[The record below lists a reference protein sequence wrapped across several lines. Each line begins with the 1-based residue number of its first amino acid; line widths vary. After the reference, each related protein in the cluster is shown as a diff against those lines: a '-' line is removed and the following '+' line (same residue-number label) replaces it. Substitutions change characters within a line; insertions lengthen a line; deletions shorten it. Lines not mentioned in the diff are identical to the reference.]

1 MSISDTEETYQLFKN
16 TIHSNG
22 HNKGE
27 KEEALFLGNLY
38 YWNET
43 RKYHELVKIFGD
55 EAEEG
60 LVLINMET
68 GDIINN
74 LYEIKKAKSTFKA
87 DCIIKFNKTGRQINP
102 SIKSCKSAS
111 CSVINHTPRSAR
123 QFQKGG
129 DLHGLLAVTDTSIKI
144 YINQRKKGAPEDIKL
159 DKLSLDKIQKN
170 SMYKLI
176 IYFMFKGTGCKLSDN
191 PADSI
196 LLIKEDTMEFIPL
209 YSDEDKLNYIQKN
222 YNKFVI
228 SLRGK
233 GMPKEI
239 KFKIEA
245 ETLCTSDI
253 LYKEKYELAR
263 PWIHETTECKNKTK
277 KNPLNKVFINGSLHM
292 RMKK

>member
-1 MSISDTEETYQLFKN
+1 MSSIRDIYESFKEN
-16 TIHSNG
+16 IHSND

-27 KEEALFLGNLY
+27 KEEVLSLGELY
-38 YWNET
+38 YYNET
-43 RKYHELVKIFGD
+43 CQYHKLVEIFGD

-60 LVLINMET
+60 QQLISMET

-74 LYEIKKAKSTFKA
+74 FDEIKKAKGKFKA
-87 DCIIKFNKTGRQINP
+87 DCIIEFNKTGRRINP
-102 SIKSCKSAS
+102 SIKSCKSAP
-111 CSVINHTPRSAR
+111 CSVINHTPRSAKV
-123 QFQKGG
+123 FQKKGV
-129 DLHGLLAVTDTSIKI
+129 LYPLLSEIDSVIYI
-144 YINQRKKGAPEDIKL
+144 YINKRKKGSPEDIKL
-159 DKLSLDKIQKN
+159 DELSLNSIQKD

-176 IYFMFKGTGCKLSDN
+176 MYFMFKGTGCKLSDN

-196 LLIKEDTMEFIPL
+196 LLIKEGTMEFIPL
-209 YSDEDKLNYIQKN
+209 YSDEDKLKYIQKK
-222 YNKFVI
+222 YRENKFVI

-233 GMPKEI
+233 GMPKKI

-245 ETLCTSDI
+245 ETLCDSDI
-253 LYKEKYELAR
+253 LYKEKYELMR

>member
-1 MSISDTEETYQLFKN
+1 MSSIRDIYESFKEN
-16 TIHSNG
+16 IHSND

-27 KEEALFLGNLY
+27 KEEVLSLGELY
-38 YWNET
+38 YYNET
-43 RKYHELVKIFGD
+43 CQYHKLVEIFGD

-60 LVLINMET
+60 QQLISMET

-74 LYEIKKAKSTFKA
+74 FDEIKKAKGKFKA
-87 DCIIKFNKTGRQINP
+87 DCIIEFNKTGRRINP
-102 SIKSCKSAS
+102 SIKSCKSAP
-111 CSVINHTPRSAR
+111 CSVINHTPRSAKV
-123 QFQKGG
+123 FQKKGV
-129 DLHGLLAVTDTSIKI
+129 LYPLLSEIDSVIYI
-144 YINQRKKGAPEDIKL
+144 YINKREKGLPEDIKL
-159 DKLSLDKIQKN
+159 DELSLNSIQKD

-176 IYFMFKGTGCKLSDN
+176 MYFMFKGTGCKLSDN

-196 LLIKEDTMEFIPL
+196 LLIKEGTMEFIPL
-209 YSDEDKLNYIQKN
+209 YSDEDKLKYIQKK
-222 YNKFVI
+222 YRENKFVI

-233 GMPKEI
+233 GMPKKI

-245 ETLCTSDI
+245 ETLCDSDI
-253 LYKEKYELAR
+253 LYKEKYELMR